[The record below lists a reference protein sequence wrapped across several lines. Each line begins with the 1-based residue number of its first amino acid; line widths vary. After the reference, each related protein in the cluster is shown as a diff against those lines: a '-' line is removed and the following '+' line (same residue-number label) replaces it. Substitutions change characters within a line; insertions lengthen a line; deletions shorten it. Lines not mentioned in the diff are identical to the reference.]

1 MGKLINDQII
11 QTDEARYGLH
21 IYDKTS
27 KLGKLRVPQ
36 VTLRL
41 GSSVYET
48 VNQTLQWVFGGDLQA
63 KVWEVIPSSADK
75 PVVVINRGTVLV
87 TEQANLP
94 DLRNEGVADITGI
107 NIQPTHPTGSV
118 STGSVKTS
126 PSPTPPTAVGPFS

>member
-1 MGKLINDQII
+1 M
-11 QTDEARYGLH
+11 
-21 IYDKTS
+21 
-27 KLGKLRVPQ
+27 
-36 VTLRL
+36 
-41 GSSVYET
+41 
-48 VNQTLQWVFGGDLQA
+48 
-63 KVWEVIPSSADK
+63 EVIPSSADK